1 VLGSMA
7 RMERSADPPRTAA
20 PPWAA
25 LLGLLAATAAAA
37 LVLLETYADPLSS
50 GLYGVAAA
58 LGTMAA
64 GVLFQGSVR
73 RANAATARMGFAA
86 RVAER
91 LADAAILGAVAW
103 VAVSPPSQSPALTAV
118 RTIASRVD
126 PLLFAVRRPGLAA
139 AALTALGVAYLASY
153 VRAKAVGLGF
163 QVHELP
169 GEQVLH
175 FGLIGLGLLLWNSPV
190 GATLD
195 GFLGP
200 QGALAGPL
208 WLATLVSAASLVRGV
223 GEVARQPETQ

>member
-1 VLGSMA
+1 
-7 RMERSADPPRTAA
+7 
-20 PPWAA
+20 
-25 LLGLLAATAAAA
+25 
-37 LVLLETYADPLSS
+37 
-50 GLYGVAAA
+50 
-58 LGTMAA
+58 MAA
-64 GVLFQGSVR
+64 GVLFQASVR

-103 VAVSPPSQSPALTAV
+103 VAVSPPSHPF
-118 RTIASRVD
+118 
-126 PLLFAVRRPGLAA
+126 LFAVRRPGLAA

-175 FGLIGLGLLLWNSPV
+175 FGLIGVGLLLWNSPV

-200 QGALAGPL
+200 EGALAGPL

-223 GEVARQPETQ
+223 GEVARQPEAR